1 MAKFETRSILYN
13 FDVLSGTPGI
23 FVSGHRNFSTLPGLI
38 ITILFI
44 FIALFYTGYSIFF
57 FLFERQMTVVELR
70 DNFMTKNV
78 TIPLNNFLFAFNVFN
93 ISMMMEYYWGKEI
106 NLNSAKDVTKKSL
119 NNNFTIIINY
129 INPENEE
136 VIDKYYLETEYCEI
150 GKNIDQEVIDKYNFT
165 DYAQFLCL
173 NRDLN
178 FDILINQTHTVY
190 IDIIISLKVE
200 NENIF
205 NYQEIYIDD
214 TVYLSNYNYLEFEIY
229 TPNDIISNKNQSHP
243 IKYRK
248 NYFNYELL
256 TVGDMERYEM
266 SAKYI
271 DYSSD
276 KGFILQD
283 KEKFKGITIES
294 VTKKSL
300 NLSSVEMAK
309 DLLYYHFRYY
319 LDSNYIESYE
329 RTYKK
334 LPTILA
340 DITSVISL
348 LITAGRFF
356 ISYLCKIYIETQT
369 IFKILKFDKNVP
381 SKIKIK
387 KVNNAKNSINISK
400 SSTRQIEGESSKKNS
415 ELISINQPQKI
426 RISSYF
432 KKKRKPRKKNE
443 NNTGVSNLNI
453 YSSND
458 ISRQDKSSQKD
469 QINVKYTKSLKI
481 SNELININPGNKI
494 DKKSNKNDNENK
506 YKDKID
512 IKPGFKTVLNLFSL
526 HDYFVYIF
534 CKNKN
539 NKTKLIDKISNLL
552 EDSLSI
558 EEIVKR
564 NIDLKKVIQ
573 FINSKNGEEFNS
585 FNIMKVLSNI
595 DNEFIEILENEGQKI
610 NEFKI

>member
-173 NRDLN
+173 NRDFN
-178 FDILINQTHTVY
+178 FDILIDQTHTVY

-229 TPNDIISNKNQSHP
+229 TPNDIISNKN
-243 IKYRK
+243 
-248 NYFNYELL
+248 
-256 TVGDMERYEM
+256 
-266 SAKYI
+266 
-271 DYSSD
+271 
-276 KGFILQD
+276 
-283 KEKFKGITIES
+283 
-294 VTKKSL
+294 
-300 NLSSVEMAK
+300 
-309 DLLYYHFRYY
+309 
-319 LDSNYIESYE
+319 
-329 RTYKK
+329 
-334 LPTILA
+334 
-340 DITSVISL
+340 
-348 LITAGRFF
+348 
-356 ISYLCKIYIETQT
+356 
-369 IFKILKFDKNVP
+369 
-381 SKIKIK
+381 
-387 KVNNAKNSINISK
+387 
-400 SSTRQIEGESSKKNS
+400 
-415 ELISINQPQKI
+415 
-426 RISSYF
+426 
-432 KKKRKPRKKNE
+432 
-443 NNTGVSNLNI
+443 
-453 YSSND
+453 
-458 ISRQDKSSQKD
+458 
-469 QINVKYTKSLKI
+469 
-481 SNELININPGNKI
+481 
-494 DKKSNKNDNENK
+494 
-506 YKDKID
+506 
-512 IKPGFKTVLNLFSL
+512 
-526 HDYFVYIF
+526 
-534 CKNKN
+534 
-539 NKTKLIDKISNLL
+539 
-552 EDSLSI
+552 
-558 EEIVKR
+558 
-564 NIDLKKVIQ
+564 
-573 FINSKNGEEFNS
+573 
-585 FNIMKVLSNI
+585 
-595 DNEFIEILENEGQKI
+595 
-610 NEFKI
+610 

>member
-1 MAKFETRSILYN
+1 
-13 FDVLSGTPGI
+13 
-23 FVSGHRNFSTLPGLI
+23 
-38 ITILFI
+38 
-44 FIALFYTGYSIFF
+44 
-57 FLFERQMTVVELR
+57 
-70 DNFMTKNV
+70 
-78 TIPLNNFLFAFNVFN
+78 
-93 ISMMMEYYWGKEI
+93 
-106 NLNSAKDVTKKSL
+106 
-119 NNNFTIIINY
+119 
-129 INPENEE
+129 
-136 VIDKYYLETEYCEI
+136 
-150 GKNIDQEVIDKYNFT
+150 
-165 DYAQFLCL
+165 
-173 NRDLN
+173 
-178 FDILINQTHTVY
+178 
-190 IDIIISLKVE
+190 
-200 NENIF
+200 
-205 NYQEIYIDD
+205 
-214 TVYLSNYNYLEFEIY
+214 
-229 TPNDIISNKNQSHP
+229 
-243 IKYRK
+243 
-248 NYFNYELL
+248 
-256 TVGDMERYEM
+256 M

-469 QINVKYTKSLKI
+469 QINLKYTKSLKA
-481 SNELININPGNKI
+481 SNELININLGNKI
-494 DKKSNKNDNENK
+494 DNKNNKNDNENK
-506 YKDKID
+506 YNDKID
-512 IKPGFKTVLNLFSL
+512 IKPGFKTALNLFSL

-539 NKTKLIDKISNLL
+539 NKTKINDKISNLL

-564 NIDLKKVIQ
+564 NINLKKIIK

-610 NEFKI
+610 NEFQI